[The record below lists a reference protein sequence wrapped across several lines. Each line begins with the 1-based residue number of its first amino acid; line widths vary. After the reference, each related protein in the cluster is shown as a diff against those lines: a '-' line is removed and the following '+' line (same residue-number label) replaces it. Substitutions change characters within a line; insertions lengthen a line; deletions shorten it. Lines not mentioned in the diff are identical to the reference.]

1 MPELIPTM
9 VATSEAEEPA
19 EKSDTPAPKPMVGII
34 YPPPEVR
41 NIVDKTASFVAR
53 NGPEFETRIR
63 QNEISNAK
71 FNFLNPGDP
80 YHAYY
85 RHKVK
90 EFQEGKAAE
99 PVGIAPIK
107 LICCCFH
114 YTIQLPVTQPKPTLL
129 VEPVV
134 PKEPPPEFEFVCDPP
149 SINAFELDV
158 VKLTAQFV
166 ARNGGQFLTN
176 LMNREQRNF
185 IFDFLRPQHSMFNY
199 FTKLVEQYIK
209 VLIPPKDLH
218 GKLTNEGDSRRAVM
232 EQVSQRV
239 EWEKHQ
245 ERLRKK
251 DEEEREKERVAY
263 SQVDWH
269 DFVVVETVDYQ
280 PDEEGQFPPPL
291 KPSEIGARI
300 LAEERYE
307 QFGEELAEEED
318 VEMEVASEDED
329 EEEEEEEEEEG
340 GKEKEGESK
349 EEEGEAEKVTDQ
361 NTEVQDMEEGSDSDM
376 EESDEEKEEGAPDEE
391 APPVPAPPKEGPML
405 PPLPPQPG
413 EAIIKKDYNPKLS
426 KQTAAVDTT
435 KYLISP
441 ITGEKIAADKMQEHM
456 RIGLLDPRWVEERSR
471 QMNSKAQE
479 EDYPPGAAI
488 EESLKNLAERRTDI
502 FGEGDIETQIGKKI
516 GEEEEEDKNKQKVIW
531 DGHSASMEAT
541 TRKAQAGI
549 TLEDQINAFHK
560 SKGLL
565 PDKEKERIG
574 PHRTKETPHPPKP
587 PQEPPKPTPKAPPI
601 LKAVPTSQ
609 PPVPPPPMPP
619 RMPMVHPVPMVRA
632 PSAPLMQLP
641 GQPLMNQF
649 PPAPPRMAMPP
660 QAMIRQPDMMPGGQ
674 PMPHAPLPMPPPG
687 PPQMVRGVMPEPP
700 PRPAPPRPDMSG
712 DEPPAKRQKTEDDLM
727 PEEQFLATHK
737 GSVMFNVLV
746 PLVQDKP
753 EWKLQGQRITL
764 NMPLTDQVS
773 VIKAKLFEQLGIPA
787 GKQKLQH
794 EGLFIKDSNSLAF
807 YNFIHG
813 TVVQLQLKERG
824 GRKR

>member
-1 MPELIPTM
+1 MPELIPNVVTP
-9 VATSEAEEPA
+9 SEADEPA
-19 EKSDTPAPKPMVGII
+19 EKTEAPASKPMVGII

-90 EFQEGKAAE
+90 EFQEGKAVE
-99 PVGIAPIK
+99 PAGALPLK
-107 LICCCFH
+107 LN
-114 YTIQLPVTQPKPTLL
+114 LMAAQPKPSLL
-129 VEPVV
+129 IEPIV
-134 PKEPPPEFEFVCDPP
+134 PKEPPQEFEFIADPP
-149 SINAFELDV
+149 SINAFDLDV

-176 LMNREQRNF
+176 LMNREQRNY

-209 VLIPPKDLH
+209 VLIPPKELH
-218 GKLTNEGDSRRAVM
+218 ERLIQEGASRKAMM
-232 EQVSQRV
+232 EKVTYRV
-239 EWEKHQ
+239 EWEKYQ

-251 DEEEREKERVAY
+251 DEEEKERERVNY
-263 SQVDWH
+263 SQIDWH

-291 KPSEIGARI
+291 KPSEIGSRI

-318 VEMEVASEDED
+318 VEMEVEGEDDDDDDDEDED
-329 EEEEEEEEEEG
+329 EEDEGEEEEG
-340 GKEKEGESK
+340 EERKVQKKEEGKEEKEGGK
-349 EEEGEAEKVTDQ
+349 GATDL

-376 EESDEEKEEGAPDEE
+376 DESDEEKEESA
-391 APPVPAPPKEGPML
+391 PVPAPPKEVAPML
-405 PPLPPQPG
+405 PPLPPQMG
-413 EAIIKKDYNPKLS
+413 EAIIKKDYNPKMA
-426 KQTAAVDTT
+426 KQTQPGDTT

-441 ITGEKIAADKMQEHM
+441 ITGEKIAVDKMQEHM

-471 QMNSKAQE
+471 QMSSKASE
-479 EDYPPGAAI
+479 EEYPPGASI

-516 GEEEEEDKNKQKVIW
+516 GEEEDDDKNKQKVIW
-531 DGHSASMEAT
+531 DGHTASMEST

-574 PHRTKETPHPPKP
+574 PHRTRNAPQPPPPKP
-587 PQEPPKPTPKAPPI
+587 PSQPPKSIPSGPPI
-601 LKAVPTSQ
+601 LRSQ
-609 PPVPPPPMPP
+609 PPQPPPMPP
-619 RMPMVHPVPMVRA
+619 RMPMMVRA
-632 PSAPLMQLP
+632 PAAPLMQLP
-641 GQPLMNQF
+641 ARPLMNQF
-649 PPAPPRMAMPP
+649 PGPPAMGMPPRMPGQQMPRP
-660 QAMIRQPDMMPGGQ
+660 R
-674 PMPHAPLPMPPPG
+674 LPMPPPG
-687 PPQMVRGVMPEPP
+687 PPQMMRGVLPDPP
-700 PRPAPPRPDMSG
+700 QRPAPPRPSMDM
-712 DEPPAKRQKTEDDLM
+712 DEPPAKRQKTEEDLI
-727 PEEQFLATHK
+727 PEDRFLATHK
-737 GSVMFNVLV
+737 GSVMFNVVV

-753 EWKLQGQRITL
+753 EWKLHGQRITL

-794 EGLFIKDSNSLAF
+794 ESLFIKDSNSLAF
-807 YNFIHG
+807 YNFVHG
-813 TVVQLQLKERG
+813 TVVQLQQKERG

>member
-1 MPELIPTM
+1 MPELIPNVVTI
-9 VATSEAEEPA
+9 SEADEPA
-19 EKSDTPAPKPMVGII
+19 EKTDAPASKPMVGII

-53 NGPEFETRIR
+53 NGPEFESRIR

-90 EFQEGKAAE
+90 EFQEGKAVE
-99 PVGIAPIK
+99 PSGAMPLK
-107 LICCCFH
+107 L
-114 YTIQLPVTQPKPTLL
+114 QLQLTASQPKPTLL
-129 VEPVV
+129 VEPIV
-134 PKEPPPEFEFVCDPP
+134 PKEPPPEFEFVADPP
-149 SINAFELDV
+149 SINAFDLDV

-176 LMNREQRNF
+176 LMNREQRNY

-209 VLIPPKDLH
+209 VLIPPKDLLE
-218 GKLTNEGDSRRAVM
+218 KLTEEGATRKIVM
-232 EQVSQRV
+232 EQVTHRV

-263 SQVDWH
+263 SQIDWH

-291 KPSEIGARI
+291 KPSEIGSRI

-307 QFGEELAEEED
+307 QFGEELAEDED
-318 VEMEVASEDED
+318 VEMEVEDDDEEGDDDEEEGD
-329 EEEEEEEEEEG
+329 EEEEDEEGVKDKEKEEGKKEEG
-340 GKEKEGESK
+340 GERVKT
-349 EEEGEAEKVTDQ
+349 TDL

-376 EESDEEKEEGAPDEE
+376 EESDEEKEESAP
-391 APPVPAPPKEGPML
+391 APPAPPKEVAPML
-405 PPLPPQPG
+405 PPLPPQLG
-413 EAIIKKDYNPKLS
+413 EAIIKKDYNPKMA
-426 KQTAAVDTT
+426 KQAQPLDTT

-471 QMNSKAQE
+471 QMSSKAQE
-479 EDYPPGAAI
+479 EVYAAGSSI

-531 DGHSASMEAT
+531 DGHSASMEST

-574 PHRTKETPHPPKP
+574 PQKTKAAPHPPKP
-587 PQEPPKPTPKAPPI
+587 PPQPPKPSNAAPV
-601 LKAVPTSQ
+601 VPAQ
-609 PPVPPPPMPP
+609 PRQGPPPQPPPMPP
-619 RMPMVHPVPMVRA
+619 RMPLVQQVPMVRA
-632 PSAPLMQLP
+632 PAAPLMQIPSRPIMNPFP
-641 GQPLMNQF
+641 G
-649 PPAPPRMAMPP
+649 PPRMPMQP
-660 QAMIRQPDMMPGGQ
+660 QPRMQGG
-674 PMPHAPLPMPPPG
+674 PMGNRLPMPPPG
-687 PPQMVRGVMPEPP
+687 PPQMMRGVLPEPP
-700 PRPAPPRPDMSG
+700 RGGPPRQDMG
-712 DEPPAKRQKTEDDLM
+712 MDEPPAKRQKTEDDLI

-737 GSVMFNVLV
+737 GTVMFNVV
-746 PLVQDKP
+746 CPLVQDKP
-753 EWKLQGQRITL
+753 EWKLHGQRITL

-794 EGLFIKDSNSLAF
+794 EGLFIKDSNSLGF
-807 YNFIHG
+807 YNFMHG

-824 GRKR
+824 GRRR

>member
-1 MPELIPTM
+1 MPELIPTA
-9 VATSEAEEPA
+9 VTPSEVDEPA
-19 EKSDTPAPKPMVGII
+19 EKSEAPASKPMVGII

-53 NGPEFETRIR
+53 NGPEFESRIR
-63 QNEISNAK
+63 QNEISNSK

-90 EFQEGKAAE
+90 EFQEGKAVE
-99 PVGIAPIK
+99 PSGALPLK
-107 LICCCFH
+107 L
-114 YTIQLPVTQPKPTLL
+114 QLQLTASQPKPALL
-129 VEPVV
+129 VEPIV
-134 PKEPPPEFEFVCDPP
+134 PKEPPPEFEFVSDPP
-149 SINAFELDV
+149 SINAFDLDV

-176 LMNREQRNF
+176 LMNREQRNY

-218 GKLTNEGDSRRAVM
+218 EKLTEEGATRKVVM
-232 EQVSQRV
+232 EQVSHRV

-251 DEEEREKERVAY
+251 DEEERERERVNY
-263 SQVDWH
+263 SQIDWH

-280 PDEEGQFPPPL
+280 PDEEGQFPNPL
-291 KPSEIGARI
+291 KPSEIGSRI

-307 QFGEELAEEED
+307 QFGEELAEDED
-318 VEMEVASEDED
+318 VEMEVEDDDEEEDDED
-329 EEEEEEEEEEG
+329 EEEEDEEEEEDRMKDKAREER
-340 GKEKEGESK
+340 KKDEGEERPK
-349 EEEGEAEKVTDQ
+349 TTDL

-376 EESDEEKEEGAPDEE
+376 DESDEEKEA
-391 APPVPAPPKEGPML
+391 APAPPKEVAPML
-405 PPLPPQPG
+405 PPLPPQLG
-413 EAIIKKDYNPKLS
+413 EAIIKKDYNPKLA
-426 KQTAAVDTT
+426 KQAQAGDTT

-471 QMNSKAQE
+471 QMSSKAQE
-479 EDYPPGAAI
+479 EVYAPGLAI

-516 GEEEEEDKNKQKVIW
+516 GEEEEDDKNKQKVIW
-531 DGHSASMEAT
+531 DGHSASMEST

-574 PHRTKETPHPPKP
+574 PQKTRDAPHPPKP
-587 PQEPPKPTPKAPPI
+587 PSHPPRPTPPMVPSLPRQAP
-601 LKAVPTSQ
+601 SH
-609 PPVPPPPMPP
+609 PPPMPP
-619 RMPMVHPVPMVRA
+619 RMPLVQQVPMVRA
-632 PSAPLMQLP
+632 PAAPLMQIPSRPIMNPFP
-641 GQPLMNQF
+641 G
-649 PPAPPRMAMPP
+649 PPRMGMPP
-660 QAMIRQPDMMPGGQ
+660 QARMQGPMGGR
-674 PMPHAPLPMPPPG
+674 LPMPPPG
-687 PPQMVRGVMPEPP
+687 PPQMMRGVLPDPP
-700 PRPAPPRPDMSG
+700 SRGGPPRPDMSM
-712 DEPPAKRQKTEDDLM
+712 DEPPSKRQKTEDDLI

-737 GSVMFNVLV
+737 GSVMFNVV
-746 PLVQDKP
+746 CPLVQDKP
-753 EWKLQGQRITL
+753 EWKLHGQRITL

-773 VIKAKLFEQLGIPA
+773 VIKAKLHEQLGIPA

-794 EGLFIKDSNSLAF
+794 ESLFIKDSNSLGF
-807 YNFIHG
+807 YNFMHG

-824 GRKR
+824 GRRR